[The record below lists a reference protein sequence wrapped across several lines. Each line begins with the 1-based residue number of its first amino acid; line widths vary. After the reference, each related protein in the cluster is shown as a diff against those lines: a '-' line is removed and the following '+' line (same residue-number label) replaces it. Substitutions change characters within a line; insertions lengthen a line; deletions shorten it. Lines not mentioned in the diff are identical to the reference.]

1 MEPLNLVMVRALG
14 ILAYGEGLEIQLSSI
29 DTMRLEV
36 ETETFQGLYRGKQ
49 NLFWLLEQG
58 YEKQSSLCLDFG
70 KRLNISSEISEY

>member
-1 MEPLNLVMVRALG
+1 M
-14 ILAYGEGLEIQLSSI
+14 AYGKGLEIQLSSI

-36 ETETFQGLYRGKQ
+36 GTETFQGLYREKP

-58 YEKQSSLCLDFG
+58 YKKQSSLCLDFG